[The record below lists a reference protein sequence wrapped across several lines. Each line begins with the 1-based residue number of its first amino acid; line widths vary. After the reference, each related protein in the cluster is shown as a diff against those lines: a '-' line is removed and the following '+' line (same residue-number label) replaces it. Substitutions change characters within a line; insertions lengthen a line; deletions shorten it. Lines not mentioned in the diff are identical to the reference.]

1 MKKIKNYIVGLG
13 LPILYYGALTGILT
27 AALVV
32 LYKWCVVRV
41 VEWSSIGYAY
51 VRAHLWV
58 LAIVLPALFGLAAL
72 FAWAYKK
79 MPNLRGGG
87 IPTSVGVLRGLLTFR
102 WLRNLIGVF
111 VMSLC
116 SFLIG
121 VPLGNEGPSV
131 QMGVSVGGGLLAPM
145 GKRQK
150 GWGRYAMTGGA
161 CVGFAT
167 ATGAPI
173 SGILFAV
180 EEAHERVS
188 PVLLMVATV
197 SVVFGRITSECL
209 SPLLGVSQAL
219 FHVPSTL
226 ALGIG
231 DLWLPILIGLAF
243 GLFATLFL
251 KYHQYMRAFVQKT
264 LKKVGNTYKIFAVFF
279 LTVVLGLLST
289 SFVSTGHAFVESLF
303 ATRAVWWF
311 LLAALAVRSTLTL
324 FANVSGVTGGIFL
337 PTIAIGVALAALLGE
352 LFIGGFG
359 LGEEYYILILALG
372 IVACIAG
379 MMKMPIT
386 AIVFAVEALS
396 CYNNILHVIVVVA
409 VAFFITE
416 LLGAHSIGD
425 NVLHARLEENAE
437 GKHVTVFESFVC
449 VQAGAFAVGKQIRDI
464 LWPANMF
471 VLSVA
476 HPSNEA
482 KADGLGSKVLRA
494 GDVLHIRYSTYDKQR
509 TEKELFDL
517 VGQQTMQAEEIER
530 V

>member
-1 MKKIKNYIVGLG
+1 MKKIKNYIIGLG
-13 LPILYYGALTGILT
+13 LPVLYYGAVTGILT
-27 AALVV
+27 AAIVT
-32 LYKWCVVRV
+32 LYKWCAIRV
-41 VEWSSIGYAY
+41 IEWSAVGYEY
-51 VRAHLWV
+51 LRGHLWL
-58 LAIVLPALFGLAAL
+58 LAVVLPALFGVAAL
-72 FAWAYKK
+72 VAWIYKK
-79 MPNLRGGG
+79 LPNLRGGG

-111 VMSLC
+111 LMSLC
-116 SFLIG
+116 TFLLG

-131 QMGVSVGGGLLAPM
+131 QMGVAVGGGVLAPM

-188 PVLLMVATV
+188 PVLLLISTVA
-197 SVVFGRITSECL
+197 VVFGRITAECL
-209 SPLLGVSQAL
+209 SPLLGIHLTL
-219 FHVPSTL
+219 FDVP
-226 ALGIG
+226 ALGALG
-231 DLWLPILIGLAF
+231 LADVWLPVLIGLVF

-251 KYHQYMRAFVQKT
+251 KYHKHMRAFLRKR
-264 LKKVGNTYKIFAVFF
+264 LKGVGDTYKIFAVFF
-279 LTVVLGLLST
+279 LTVVLGLLSST
-289 SFVSTGHAFVESLF
+289 FISTGHAFVEGLF
-303 ATRAVWWF
+303 EVRLVWWL
-311 LLAALAVRSTLTL
+311 LLAALLVRATLTL

-352 LFIGGFG
+352 LLISGFG
-359 LGEEYYILILALG
+359 LGEEYYLIILALG

-386 AIVFAVEALS
+386 ATVFAVEALS
-396 CYNNILHVIVVVA
+396 CYNNVLHVIIVVA

-425 NVLHARLEENAE
+425 SVLHARVEERSE
-437 GKHVTVFESFVC
+437 GKHTAVMESFVS
-449 VQAGAFAVGKQIRDI
+449 VRAGSFAEGKQIRDI

-476 HPSNEA
+476 HPLDEA
-482 KADGLGSKVLRA
+482 KADGLGGKVLRA
-494 GDVLHIRYSTYDKQR
+494 GDVLHIRYSTYDERK
-509 TEKELFDL
+509 TEEELFDL
-517 VGQQTMQAEEIER
+517 VGRQDIQVEEIER